1 MHTRACMCVI
11 LWGQWIQSYQHRLE
25 CKSKM
30 YVAMRVIGTIVI
42 VLLYKL
48 QKYDVYSQ
56 LFFMKK
62 IMINFTKTHL
72 AHWREHNN
80 FTQIKNKCWNS
91 DITNISCRN
100 NVLRYIKNTWKI
112 TFMSKENVLF
122 NVAVTCYDHIALV
135 LDEYECIALVK

>member
-1 MHTRACMCVI
+1 
-11 LWGQWIQSYQHRLE
+11 
-25 CKSKM
+25 M

-72 AHWREHNN
+72 AH
-80 FTQIKNKCWNS
+80 
-91 DITNISCRN
+91 
-100 NVLRYIKNTWKI
+100 
-112 TFMSKENVLF
+112 
-122 NVAVTCYDHIALV
+122 
-135 LDEYECIALVK
+135 